1 MKGQGQTIVL
11 FASWSIAAAVSLALA
26 SILSGFGTRWGW
38 WGFRTGLSLLRW
50 TVYGEIAV
58 MLVSL
63 SGMMLAS
70 HRGARGAPLL
80 YLIAFLISISAAIVP
95 VRHGMTARSVP
106 PIHDITTDPDHPPV
120 FSAVAPLRGDE
131 ANPIDYGGPAV
142 AEQQRKGYPDLEPA
156 LLDLPPRQAFDA
168 ALAAAR
174 DMGWEIVDA
183 NPGQGRIEATD
194 TTFWFGFKDDVVIRV
209 APTETGS
216 RVDVRSLSRVG
227 RSDVGTNA
235 KRIRVF
241 LAALT
246 GRSS

>member
-1 MKGQGQTIVL
+1 MGERLKVSRFARAGFWLAALAAVAAVL
-11 FASWSIAAAVSLALA
+11 AGWGSREGWWHFRVGFSLLKWAAYGAAAAAALSAIGVGATRRGRASGRAAAWFGLAASLVVAGVPA
-26 SILSGFGTRWGW
+26 AWV
-38 WGFRTGLSLLRW
+38 W
-50 TVYGEIAV
+50 TAG
-58 MLVSL
+58 
-63 SGMMLAS
+63 
-70 HRGARGAPLL
+70 R
-80 YLIAFLISISAAIVP
+80 
-95 VRHGMTARSVP
+95 VP

-194 TTFWFGFKDDVVIRV
+194 MTFWFGFKDDVVIRV

-216 RVDVRSLSRVG
+216 RVDVRSLSRAG

-235 KRIRVF
+235 KRIRAF
-241 LAALT
+241 LSRLN
-246 GRSS
+246 RSR